1 MGLPFILAV
10 RSLLSSSGNR
20 EEEDVEKCGEGSPGD
35 EHAADVE
42 DTDSDGDG
50 DDALDDPLADGP
62 RRLHRLSSATKGTFF
77 SNRLPQSST
86 FDSFAPQRPLLTR
99 LKSYVFPKDESEAA
113 LEKFIPNYRW
123 TPILS
128 GVVIPFSILLEI
140 PGLTEH
146 WYIRTEAN
154 QIVDTKPNSVILDV
168 ALAFSMGCG
177 LFANIC
183 LVLRFLEKRVKTVT
197 LLTIM
202 FLTSHG
208 EPNLKVGTLTALY

>member
-10 RSLLSSSGNR
+10 RSLLSSSDNR
-20 EEEDVEKCGEGSPGD
+20 EEEDVEKGGEGSPGD
-35 EHAADVE
+35 EHAADVD

-86 FDSFAPQRPLLTR
+86 FDSLAPQRPLLTR

-146 WYIRTEAN
+146 
-154 QIVDTKPNSVILDV
+154 
-168 ALAFSMGCG
+168 
-177 LFANIC
+177 
-183 LVLRFLEKRVKTVT
+183 
-197 LLTIM
+197 
-202 FLTSHG
+202 
-208 EPNLKVGTLTALY
+208 